1 MPRSPYEVS
10 MRVFLKAYAQTANIT
25 KAAEAAKIDRGLHYR
40 WLDNFPKY
48 QKAFLDAE
56 RQAGDFLESVAVG
69 RATEGV
75 MEAVYYQGR
84 PIGAVRRYSDGVMMT
99 LLRGFK
105 PKKYSN
111 KTELSGPEG
120 GPIEIV
126 QRLNAAR
133 ARIFQE
139 NQEAAAAAAL
149 LAEK

>member
-1 MPRSPYEVS
+1 MPRSAENIS
-10 MRVFLKAYAQTANIT
+10 MRAFLKAYAQTANIT
-25 KAAEAAKIDRGLHYR
+25 KAAEAAKIDRALHYR
-40 WLDNFPKY
+40 WIDTFPKY

-56 RQAGDFLESVAVG
+56 RQAGDYLESVAVG

-111 KTELSGPEG
+111 KTEISGPEG
-120 GPIEIV
+120 GAIEIV

-133 ARIFQE
+133 DRMNREDA
-139 NQEAAAAAAL
+139 EAALKAAE
-149 LAEK
+149 AE

>member
-1 MPRSPYEVS
+1 MPRSSTSIS
-10 MRVFLKAYAQTANIT
+10 MRAFLASYAQTANIT

-40 WLDNFPKY
+40 WLDTFPKY
-48 QKAFLDAE
+48 QKAFLEAE
-56 RQAGDFLESVAVG
+56 RQAGDYLESVAVG

-111 KTELSGPEG
+111 KTEISGPEG
-120 GPIEIV
+120 GAIEIV

-133 ARIFQE
+133 DRMNREDA
-139 NQEAAAAAAL
+139 EAALKAAE
-149 LAEK
+149 AE